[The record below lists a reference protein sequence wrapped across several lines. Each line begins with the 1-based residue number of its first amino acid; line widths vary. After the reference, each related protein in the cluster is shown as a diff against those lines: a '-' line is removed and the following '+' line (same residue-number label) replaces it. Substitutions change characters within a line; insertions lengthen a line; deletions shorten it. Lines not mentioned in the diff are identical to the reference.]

1 MRKSNLFLLSVLA
14 VSIVLSIE
22 GFSQTAVQQEKTNP
36 LKIKAT
42 EILVDAVVADHKG
55 HLVTDLTAQ
64 DFEIYEDGVPQ
75 EISSF
80 RLVRGEAAATPPGEK
95 AGQPNAT
102 EAPPKETAPGE
113 ELPNTV
119 IALLDYSTTQLQHA
133 KLVQDAATK
142 YVEKKLRPNDLMAV
156 FVLGTGL
163 QVASGFTN
171 DKPKLL
177 AALKK
182 ADSFGTSY
190 SSERA
195 DLSATIAQ
203 ADMAQ
208 NQIPGPASQASVDAA
223 IAQNF
228 AAMHIPMRAA
238 MDRLQGLGVLS
249 AIRAIAMGV
258 RVIPGRKTLM
268 LFSEGFVP
276 GPAVELELQSVA
288 GVANRSQLA
297 IYCIE
302 SQGLETRDL
311 NGNLIP
317 RDELSMQAQRTGTND
332 DKGLLG
338 AGMANKTG
346 HGGETGFDRAQELGQ
361 DIRDGGLRE
370 LAISTGGG
378 LFRNNNDL
386 SGGLDRIDREMRT
399 YYLLSYRPKNDNL
412 DGQFRQIRVAL
423 KNSNLTVRSRS
434 GYYAIPAGYELL
446 SPAEFQLLQQTAKAD
461 PTAAKIPLYMRAGA
475 FQSGKSTFRIPV
487 AIEMPYTAIRFVAS
501 NGKHSAELQ
510 VVGIVRNSSGT
521 MVQRFG
527 SPLQMS
533 LTDAEYNIL
542 KVGTI
547 SVAEQVEIASEGAYK
562 IQVLVKDLVSKEV
575 SSSEQT
581 LYLSR
586 PANLMALSTVLLAH
600 GQQLYKVTD
609 TADKFLTVQGVR
621 ISPSA
626 ACQFRNGE
634 NLIFYFDIYNAA
646 LDPTKKTADVTIG
659 LKLMR
664 GGQAVNA
671 ALPGFEVTDN
681 PDGTGERITF
691 CRFVR
696 LAGLTPGDYTLAIDV
711 KDAPGNQTARRE
723 ADFTIVN

>member
-1 MRKSNLFLLSVLA
+1 MRKSSLVLLSVLA
-14 VSIVLSIE
+14 LSIAFSIEVLS
-22 GFSQTAVQQEKTNP
+22 QTSQQEKPDP

-55 HLVTDLTAQ
+55 HLVTDLTAK

-75 EISSF
+75 EIGSF
-80 RLVRGEAAATPPGEK
+80 RLVRGEAEAAPPGEK
-95 AGQPNAT
+95 VPQVNSTDA
-102 EAPPKETAPGE
+102 APTQAPPGE

-133 KLVQDAATK
+133 KLIQDAATK

-182 ADSFGTSY
+182 ADSFGTTY
-190 SSERA
+190 SSDRA
-195 DLSATIAQ
+195 DLNATIAE
-203 ADMAQ
+203 ADSAQ
-208 NQIPGPASQASVDAA
+208 NQIVGPASQATVAAA

-249 AIRAIAMGV
+249 AIRAIATGV
-258 RVIPGRKTLM
+258 KTIPGRKTLI

-311 NGNLIP
+311 SGNLVP
-317 RDELSMQAQRTGTND
+317 RDELSMQSQRTGTND
-332 DKGLLG
+332 DKGQLG

-346 HGGETGFDRAQELGQ
+346 HGGETGFDRAQEIGQ
-361 DIRDGGLRE
+361 DIREGGLRE
-370 LAISTGGG
+370 LAISTGGT
-378 LFRNNNDL
+378 LFRNSNDL
-386 SGGLDRIDREMRT
+386 SGGMERIDREMRT
-399 YYLLSYRPKNDNL
+399 YYLLSYRPKNENL

-461 PTAAKIPLYMRAGA
+461 PTAAQIPLYMRAGA
-475 FQSGKSTFRIPV
+475 FQYGKSEFRIPV
-487 AIEMPYTAIRFVAS
+487 AIEMPYTAIRFVA
-501 NGKHSAELQ
+501 NNNKHSAELQ
-510 VVGIVRNSSGT
+510 VLGIVRDSSGT
-521 MVQRFG
+521 IVQRFG
-527 SPLQMS
+527 NPLQMS
-533 LTDAEYNIL
+533 LTDAEYNTL

-547 SVAEQVEIASEGAYK
+547 SVAEQVQIASEGAYK
-562 IQVLVKDLVSKEV
+562 IQVLAKDLRSGEV
-575 SSSEQT
+575 ASSEQT
-581 LYLSR
+581 VYLSR
-586 PANLMALSTVLLAH
+586 PANMMALSSVLLAH

-609 TADKFLTVQGVR
+609 TTDKFLTVQGVR

-626 ACQFRNGE
+626 ACQFRATE

-646 LDPTKKTADVTIG
+646 LDPAKKRPDVTIA
-659 LKLMR
+659 LKLAR
-664 GGQAVNA
+664 DGQSVNA
-671 ALPGFEVTDN
+671 ALPAFEVKDN
-681 PDGTGERITF
+681 PDGPGGQITF
-691 CRFVR
+691 CRFLK
-696 LAGLTPGDYTLAIDV
+696 LAGLTPGNYTLGFDV
-711 KDAPGNQTARRE
+711 KDALGNQMARRE
-723 ADFTIVN
+723 AAFTIVN